1 MSYFDSAGKRLL
13 GSVSLLLLLLLQWL
27 EIKHEAS
34 LKPGIGCAVELSS
47 LTVQGLGSILELGLY
62 LKTEKNNP

>member
-13 GSVSLLLLLLLQWL
+13 GSVSLPLFLLQWL

-34 LKPGIGCAVELSS
+34 LKPGIGCAVELAS
-47 LTVQGLGSILELGLY
+47 LTVQGLGSSLELGLY